1 MEKYASRTSIDAP
14 SSREK
19 AICEKVKGYTRVG
32 QATWVDKHG
41 GGQVWRIAAIKP
53 VLIEAILNAR
63 QANCMYDQQ
72 RA

>member
-32 QATWVDKHG
+32 QATWVDKA
-41 GGQVWRIAAIKP
+41 W
-53 VLIEAILNAR
+53 
-63 QANCMYDQQ
+63 
-72 RA
+72 